1 MIKTVCLEVIK
12 LKNQSYILNEFEL
25 KIKNLEEENLRLK
38 QRIEDLENAI
48 RGFEDAISSTLS

>member
-1 MIKTVCLEVIK
+1 MIEAVCLEVIQ